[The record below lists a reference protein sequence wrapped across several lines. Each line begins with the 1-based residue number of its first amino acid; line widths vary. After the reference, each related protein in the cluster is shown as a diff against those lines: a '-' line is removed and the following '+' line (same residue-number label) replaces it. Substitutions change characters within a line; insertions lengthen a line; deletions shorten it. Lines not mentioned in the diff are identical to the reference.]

1 MLFWRI
7 GLAQLLSLRKN
18 KRLVIK
24 LKVAIHIVAFFNKK
38 ITVRA
43 GKRGKGDIYMS
54 FKTIETQE
62 ELDRII
68 GERIKREREKYA
80 DYESLTESVKKLEKE
95 KADLLNAIEGNSQ
108 LLQEKDGVISAK
120 DSELAELQK
129 TNDSF
134 KKAQLRTQIAVRNG
148 IPYDLAE
155 RLQGDDEE
163 SLQADAERLS
173 ELIKPQTIVAPMK
186 DTEPVVGDER
196 TVAMKQMIK
205 DLNQ

>member
-1 MLFWRI
+1 M
-7 GLAQLLSLRKN
+7 
-18 KRLVIK
+18 
-24 LKVAIHIVAFFNKK
+24 AFFNKK

-68 GERIKREREKYA
+68 GERIKRVHEKYA
-80 DYESLTESVKKLEKE
+80 NYESLSERVKELEKE
-95 KADLLNAIEGNSQ
+95 KADLLTAIDGNSQ

-129 TNDSF
+129 INDSF
-134 KKAQLRTQIAVRNG
+134 KKTQLRTQVAVRNG
-148 IPYDLAE
+148 IPYDLAD

-163 SLQADAERLS
+163 SLQADAEKLYA
-173 ELIKPQTIVAPMK
+173 LMKPKPIVAPMK
-186 DTEPVVGDER
+186 DTEPVVEDER
-196 TVAMKQMIK
+196 TASVKQMLK
-205 DLNQ
+205 NLNL

>member
-1 MLFWRI
+1 M
-7 GLAQLLSLRKN
+7 
-18 KRLVIK
+18 
-24 LKVAIHIVAFFNKK
+24 AFFNKK

-80 DYESLTESVKKLEKE
+80 DYESLSERAKKLEKE
-95 KADLLNAIEGNSQ
+95 KADLLNAIDGNSQ

-129 TNDSF
+129 INDSF
-134 KKAQLRTQIAVRNG
+134 KKTQLRTQVAVRNG

-173 ELIKPQTIVAPMK
+173 ALIKPKTIVAPMK

-196 TVAMKQMIK
+196 TASMKQMLK
-205 DLNQ
+205 DLSLN

>member
-1 MLFWRI
+1 M
-7 GLAQLLSLRKN
+7 
-18 KRLVIK
+18 
-24 LKVAIHIVAFFNKK
+24 AFFNKK

-68 GERIKREREKYA
+68 GERIKRERDKYS
-80 DYESLTESVKKLEKE
+80 DYESLSERVKELEKE
-95 KADLLNAIEGNSQ
+95 KADLLNAIDGNSQ

-120 DSELAELQK
+120 DFELAELQK
-129 TNDSF
+129 INDSF
-134 KKAQLRTQIAVRNG
+134 KKTQLRTQIAVRNG

-163 SLQADAERLS
+163 SLQADAVRLS
-173 ELIKPQTIVAPMK
+173 ALIKPQTIVAPMK
-186 DTEPVVGDER
+186 DTEPVIENER
-196 TVAMKQMIK
+196 TATMKQMLK
-205 DLNQ
+205 ELNL